1 MLLCKLAACHKKK
14 NNWVPLFNLFCKR
27 KKKYQ
32 GNIWFIFTIKKQKK
46 QKQDSEPIW
55 LDWAVISGLCDI
67 VLG

>member
-14 NNWVPLFNLFCKR
+14 ITGCPYLTFFVKEKKNTREIFGLFSLLKNK
-27 KKKYQ
+27 
-32 GNIWFIFTIKKQKK
+32 KK